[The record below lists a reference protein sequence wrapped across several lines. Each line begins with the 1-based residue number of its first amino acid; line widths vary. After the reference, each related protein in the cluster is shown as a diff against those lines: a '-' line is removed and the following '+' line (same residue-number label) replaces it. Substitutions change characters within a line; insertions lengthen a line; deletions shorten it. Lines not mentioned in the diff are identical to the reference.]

1 MILSTMITIFY
12 TVVLSMIQ
20 GVALNTGVLPFSKNR
35 TLQQMVA
42 AGAAK
47 GSSRSRRGKVGGGGG
62 SERTGT
68 GSTDGQRRASDN
80 GEAWPKAAAD
90 QKGRRRQAGGGGS
103 CHRRGKADARA
114 GEISVYQLL
123 SRG

>member
-12 TVVLSMIQ
+12 TVMLSMIQ
-20 GVALNTGVLPFSKNR
+20 GVAVNTGVLPFSKNR
-35 TLQQMVA
+35 ALQQMIA

-47 GSSRSRRGKVGGGGG
+47 DSSRSRRGKVGGGGG
-62 SERTGT
+62 SERT
-68 GSTDGQRRASDN
+68 
-80 GEAWPKAAAD
+80 
-90 QKGRRRQAGGGGS
+90 GGGGS